1 MQTDAR
7 HFERKSTKLDG
18 HVTSTADPSIEL
30 PCEIIDLSA
39 GGAKLKIN
47 NAKLLDGEISLKIG
61 DLGPYPADIVW
72 SRPPQMGVKFQASP
86 EVMAEVVMAVALY
99 R

>member
-18 HVTSTADPSIEL
+18 HVTSAADPSVDVS
-30 PCEIIDLSA
+30 CEIIDLSA
-39 GGAKLKIN
+39 GGAKLKIS
-47 NAKLLDGEISLKIG
+47 NAKQLNGEISLKIG
-61 DLGPYPADIVW
+61 DLGPYPAEIVW
-72 SRPPQMGVKFQASP
+72 SRPPQMGVKFLASP
-86 EVMAEVVMAVALY
+86 DVMAEVIMAVALY